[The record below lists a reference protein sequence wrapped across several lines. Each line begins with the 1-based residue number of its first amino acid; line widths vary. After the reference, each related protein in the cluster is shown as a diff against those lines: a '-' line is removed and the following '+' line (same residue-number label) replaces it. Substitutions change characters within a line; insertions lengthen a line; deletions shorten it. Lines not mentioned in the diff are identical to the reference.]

1 VEQILLFI
9 LLGLGS
15 GALIAGIALGVVLS
29 YRGSGV
35 INLSTGAIAM
45 LGGYAFWALNAGR
58 IASLPTAA
66 ALPLALVFVA
76 ACGALTEFAVYRPLR
91 NSAPLAKLVASLGV
105 LLVAQASILLAFG
118 ITPQPAP
125 GILPTNTV
133 HMLGAVVPV
142 NRFIL
147 TGIVIAAAA
156 ALAAAYKWTKF
167 GLATRAAA
175 ESEAAAMLSGLSP
188 NVISLTNTLLASLLA
203 GALGILAAS
212 ITQLDPQTL
221 PLQIIPALAAALIAQ
236 FTSFGIACAAAIGIG
251 ILDSLV
257 LYASAQSWFPQSGG
271 VALPGVTD
279 LLAFVIIVVVL
290 FWRGSRIPG
299 RGEVVERRLP
309 EAPRPRHL
317 WRTALACALAGGVLL
332 VIFPFDFREALINT
346 LIGALMALSLV
357 VITGFVGQISI
368 IQLALAGAAGFT
380 ISHMFVN
387 FGITFPVAALAGIAV
402 AVVIGLVTAISAVR
416 VRGVSL
422 SVVTLAGA
430 VAIQNFGFVNTTW
443 GGGLSGSPV
452 PEMKWFGA
460 DIGPRA
466 SFRGVDGN
474 LPSPVFGWV
483 VLICCVLLCVAVG
496 YIRRATLGQ
505 RMLAVRSNERAAA
518 AAAINPRT
526 VKLAAFGIAA
536 FIAGLAGSLY
546 AYNFGSVSADRFG
559 AVTALSLIAF
569 AYAGGITLISGA
581 VFAGLLSAQ
590 ALIPYALDKWFGLN
604 GNWFL
609 LVGGVLLI
617 FTLLQNPEGVA
628 GDIYRRTHKRPVVR
642 ALQPATAP
650 ARSASEAPAPAAQSV
665 PAPGA
670 QATPAP
676 GAQATPAPG
685 AQATPAP
692 GAQATPARSAQSI
705 QRADLARRPAV
716 LRVTGL
722 SVAFGGVHALSN
734 VALEVREGELVGLIG
749 PNGAGKTTLVDAVSG
764 FVSCTGRVEL
774 AGADIGGLPPYERA
788 RRGLGRTWQSTE
800 LFDDLDVREN
810 LTVASRNGSAEA
822 ALGLVGMGWAAEGM
836 PADLSMG
843 QRKLVGVAR
852 ALAAKPRLLCLDEP
866 AAGLDTRESREL
878 GARLRDLA
886 DQGQSMLL
894 IEHDMGLVLGICD
907 RVIVLEFGQVIAE
920 GLPEV
925 VRRDPRV
932 IAAYLGDGL
941 ASDNR
946 ADMTI
951 NLVDEQAD

>member
-45 LGGYAFWALNAGR
+45 LGGYAFWALNAGK
-58 IASLPTAA
+58 IASLPTAV
-66 ALPLALVFVA
+66 ALLLALVFVA
-76 ACGALTEFAVYRPLR
+76 ACGALTEFVVYRPLR
-91 NSAPLAKLVASLGV
+91 NAAPLAKLVASLGV
-105 LLVAQASILLAFG
+105 LLVAQASMLLAFG

-147 TGIVIAAAA
+147 TGLVIAAAA
-156 ALAAAYKWTKF
+156 ALGAAYKWTKF

-175 ESEAAAMLSGLSP
+175 ENEAAAMLSGLSP
-188 NVISLTNTLLASLLA
+188 NLISLTNTLLASLVA
-203 GALGILAAS
+203 GGLGILAAS
-212 ITQLDPQTL
+212 ITSLDPQTL
-221 PLQIIPALAAALIAQ
+221 PLLIIPALAAALIAQ

-251 ILDSLV
+251 VLDSLAE
-257 LYASAQSWFPQSGG
+257 YASAQSWFPQSGG
-271 VALPGVTD
+271 VSLPGVTD
-279 LLAFVIIVVVL
+279 LLAFGIIVLVL

-299 RGEVVERRLP
+299 RGEVVEQRLP
-309 EAPRPRHL
+309 EAPRPGHL
-317 WRTALACALAGGVLL
+317 WRTALACGLGGAVLL
-332 VIFPFDFREALINT
+332 IIFPFDFREALINT
-346 LIGALMALSLV
+346 LIGAVMALSLV

-380 ISHMFVN
+380 ISHMAVN

-402 AVVIGLVTAISAVR
+402 AAVIGMVTAISAVR

-430 VAIQNFGFVNTTW
+430 VAIENFGFVNTTW

-460 DIGPRA
+460 DIGPQA

-483 VLICCVLLCVAVG
+483 ALICCVLLCVAVG
-496 YIRRATLGQ
+496 FIRRGPLGQ

-526 VKLAAFGIAA
+526 VKLYAFTIAA
-536 FIAGLAGSLY
+536 VIAGVAGVLY

-609 LVGGVLLI
+609 LVGGILLI

-628 GDIYRRTHKRPVVR
+628 GDIYRRTHKRAVIR
-642 ALQPATAP
+642 APDVAAAAP
-650 ARSASEAPAPAAQSV
+650 ARSDPAPSDS
-665 PAPGA
+665 
-670 QATPAP
+670 
-676 GAQATPAPG
+676 
-685 AQATPAP
+685 
-692 GAQATPARSAQSI
+692 ARSDPAHRA
-705 QRADLARRPAV
+705 QRAERTEQDLAGRPAV
-716 LRVTGL
+716 LSVTGL
-722 SVAFGGVHALSN
+722 SVAFGGVHALRG
-734 VALEVREGELVGLIG
+734 VTLEVREGELVGLIG

-764 FVSCTGRVEL
+764 FVRCAGRVEL

-810 LTVASRNGSAEA
+810 LTVASRDSSPEQ
-822 ALGLVGMGWAAEGM
+822 ALDLVGMAWAAGAR

-852 ALAAKPRLLCLDEP
+852 ALAARPRLLCLDEP
-866 AAGLDTRESREL
+866 AAGLDTRESAEL
-878 GARLRDLA
+878 GARLRALA

-907 RVIVLEFGQVIAE
+907 RVIVLEFGLVIAD
-920 GLPEV
+920 GLPDA
-925 VRRDPRV
+925 VRQDPRV
-932 IAAYLGDGL
+932 IAAYLGDGVTGGGGP
-941 ASDNR
+941 AEGGTE
-946 ADMTI
+946 AIT
-951 NLVDEQAD
+951 LVDEQAD

>member
-1 VEQILLFI
+1 MEQILLFI

-35 INLSTGAIAM
+35 INLSTGAMAM
-45 LGGYAFWALNAGR
+45 LGGYAFWALNTGK

-105 LLVAQASILLAFG
+105 LLVAQASMLLAFG

-147 TGIVIAAAA
+147 TGIVIVAAA

-175 ESEAAAMLSGLSP
+175 ENEAAAMLSGLSP
-188 NVISLTNTLLASLLA
+188 NLISLTNTLLASLVA
-203 GALGILAAS
+203 GGLGILAAS

-236 FTSFGIACAAAIGIG
+236 FTSFGVACAAAIGIG
-251 ILDSLV
+251 ILDSLAQ
-257 LYASAQSWFPQSGG
+257 YASAQSWFPQSGG

-279 LLAFVIIVVVL
+279 LLAFLIIVVVL

-309 EAPRPRHL
+309 EAPRPGHL
-317 WRTALACALAGGVLL
+317 WRTALICGLAGAVLL
-332 VIFPFDFREALINT
+332 VVFPFDFREALINT
-346 LIGALMALSLV
+346 LIGAVMALSLV

-380 ISHMFVN
+380 ISHMAVD

-402 AVVIGLVTAISAVR
+402 AVVIGMVTAISAVR

-460 DIGPRA
+460 DIGPQG

-483 VLICCVLLCVAVG
+483 ALICCVLLCVAVG
-496 YIRRATLGQ
+496 FLRRGTLGQ

-526 VKLAAFGIAA
+526 VKLYAFTIAA
-536 FIAGLAGSLY
+536 VIAGVAGVLY

-609 LVGGVLLI
+609 LVGGILLI

-628 GDIYRRTHKRPVVR
+628 GDIYRRTHKRAVIR
-642 ALQPATAP
+642 APEVAAAVPAHSDPARSAQGAP
-650 ARSASEAPAPAAQSV
+650 ARSAPRAQR
-665 PAPGA
+665 PEP
-670 QATPAP
+670 
-676 GAQATPAPG
+676 
-685 AQATPAP
+685 
-692 GAQATPARSAQSI
+692 
-705 QRADLARRPAV
+705 ADLAGRPAV

-722 SVAFGGVHALSN
+722 SVAFGGVHALRD
-734 VALEVREGELVGLIG
+734 VTLEVRDGELVGLIG

-764 FVSCTGRVEL
+764 FVRCAGRVEL
-774 AGADIGGLPPYERA
+774 AGTDIGGLPPYERA

-810 LTVASRNGSAEA
+810 LTVASRDGSAEQ
-822 ALGLVGMGWAAEGM
+822 ALDLVGMDWAAGAK

-866 AAGLDTRESREL
+866 AAGLDTRESAEL
-878 GARLRDLA
+878 GARLRALA

-907 RVIVLEFGQVIAE
+907 RVIVLEFGRVIAD
-920 GLPEV
+920 GLPDV
-925 VRRDPRV
+925 VRRDQRV
-932 IAAYLGDGL
+932 IAAYLGDGVTGGGGVGENGI
-941 ASDNR
+941 A
-946 ADMTI
+946 AIT
-951 NLVDEQAD
+951 LVDEQAD

>member
-1 VEQILLFI
+1 M
-9 LLGLGS
+9 
-15 GALIAGIALGVVLS
+15 
-29 YRGSGV
+29 
-35 INLSTGAIAM
+35 AM

-58 IASLPTAA
+58 IASLPTAV

-105 LLVAQASILLAFG
+105 LLVAQASMLLAFG

-147 TGIVIAAAA
+147 TGIVIVAAA

-175 ESEAAAMLSGLSP
+175 ENEAAAMLSGLSP

-257 LYASAQSWFPQSGG
+257 QYASAQSWFPQSGG

-317 WRTALACALAGGVLL
+317 WRTAVACALAGAVLL

-642 ALQPATAP
+642 APQPTAVP
-650 ARSASEAPAPAAQSV
+650 ARSASEAPARTAQ
-665 PAPGA
+665 GA
-670 QATPAP
+670 
-676 GAQATPAPG
+676 
-685 AQATPAP
+685 
-692 GAQATPARSAQSI
+692 PARSAQSI
-705 QRADLARRPAV
+705 PARTAQGTPARGAQSTERADLARRPAV

-764 FVSCTGRVEL
+764 FVNCTGRVEL
-774 AGADIGGLPPYERA
+774 AGADIDGLPPYERA

-878 GARLRDLA
+878 GARLRGLA

-925 VRRDPRV
+925 VRQDPRV

-941 ASDNR
+941 AGDNG
-946 ADMTI
+946 AAGGGMTV
-951 NLVDEQAD
+951 NLVDEQAE

>member
-45 LGGYAFWALNAGR
+45 LGGYAFWALNAGK

-66 ALPLALVFVA
+66 ALLLALVFVA
-76 ACGALTEFAVYRPLR
+76 AFGALTEFAVYRPLR

-105 LLVAQASILLAFG
+105 LLVVQASVLLAFG

-133 HMLGAVVPV
+133 HILGAVVPV

-147 TGIVIAAAA
+147 TGIVIVAAA

-175 ESEAAAMLSGLSP
+175 ENEAAAMLSGLSP
-188 NVISLTNTLLASLLA
+188 NRISLANTLLASLVA

-236 FTSFGIACAAAIGIG
+236 FTSFGVACAAAIGIG

-257 LYASAQSWFPQSGG
+257 QYASAQSWFPQSGG

-279 LLAFVIIVVVL
+279 LLAFLIIVVVL

-309 EAPRPRHL
+309 DAPRPRHL
-317 WRTALACALAGGVLL
+317 WRTALICGVVGAVLL

-346 LIGALMALSLV
+346 LIGAVMALSLV

-380 ISHMFVN
+380 ISHMAVN

-402 AVVIGLVTAISAVR
+402 AAVIGVVTAISAVR

-430 VAIQNFGFVNTTW
+430 VAIENFGFVNTTW
-443 GGGLSGSPV
+443 GGGLAGSPV

-460 DIGPRA
+460 DLGPQA

-474 LPSPVFGWV
+474 LPSPIFGWV
-483 VLICCVLLCVAVG
+483 ALICCVLLCVAVG
-496 YIRRATLGQ
+496 FIRRGTLGQ

-526 VKLAAFGIAA
+526 VKLYAFTIAA
-536 FIAGLAGSLY
+536 LIAGVAGVLY
-546 AYNFGSVSADRFG
+546 AYNFGSVSADRFD
-559 AVTALSLIAF
+559 AFTALSLIAF

-609 LVGGVLLI
+609 LVGGLLLI
-617 FTLLQNPEGVA
+617 FTLLRNPEGVA
-628 GDIYRRTHKRPVVR
+628 GDIYRRTHRPPVVR
-642 ALQPATAP
+642 APDVAAAAAAGGPSAP
-650 ARSASEAPAPAAQSV
+650 
-665 PAPGA
+665 PAPGR
-670 QATPAP
+670 
-676 GAQATPAPG
+676 GAQ
-685 AQATPAP
+685 
-692 GAQATPARSAQSI
+692 
-705 QRADLARRPAV
+705 RAERAGLDSRPAV

-722 SVAFGGVHALSN
+722 SVAFGGVRALRE
-734 VALEVREGELVGLIG
+734 VALEVRAGELVGLIG

-764 FVSCTGRVEL
+764 FVGYTGHVEL
-774 AGADIGGLPPYERA
+774 SGEDLSGLPPYERA

-810 LTVASRNGSAEA
+810 LAVASRSRSAA
-822 ALGLVGMGWAAEGM
+822 RALDLVGMGWAAEGM
-836 PADLSMG
+836 PAQLSMG

-852 ALAAKPRLLCLDEP
+852 ALAAEPRLLCLDEP
-866 AAGLDTRESREL
+866 AAGLDTRESGEL
-878 GARLRDLA
+878 GACLRDLA

-907 RVIVLEFGQVIAE
+907 RVVVLEFGQVIAD
-920 GLPEV
+920 GPPAA
-925 VRRDPRV
+925 VRADPQV
-932 IAAYLGDGL
+932 IAAYLGESVTGQ
-941 ASDNR
+941 NV
-946 ADMTI
+946 ADEGRSPR
-951 NLVDEQAD
+951 LDAPDDAVQPPR